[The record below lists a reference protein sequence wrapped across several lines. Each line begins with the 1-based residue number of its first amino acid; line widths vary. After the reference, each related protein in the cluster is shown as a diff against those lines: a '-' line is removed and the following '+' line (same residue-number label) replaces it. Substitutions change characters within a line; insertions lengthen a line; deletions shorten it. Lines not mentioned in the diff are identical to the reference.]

1 MDFMEVVRN
10 RRSVRKFWPEEVV
23 WPDIEEILDAA
34 HLAPSAKNL
43 QPWKFI
49 IVRNEK
55 RRRLLAQAS
64 GQEFIGEA
72 PVIVVACATGKG
84 GFIGRYMESW
94 PIDVAIAMD
103 HLTLAAW
110 NKNLGTCWIGDFDE
124 NKIKEICSIPEE
136 IRVVALTPLGYPV
149 KNPQPT
155 PRRPL
160 EKVVSQETYS

>member
-1 MDFMEVVRN
+1 MELMDVIRN

-23 WPDIEEILDAA
+23 WQDIEEILDAA

-49 IVRNEK
+49 VVRNEK
-55 RRRLLAQAS
+55 KRRLLAQAS
-64 GQEFIGEA
+64 GQEFVGEA
-72 PVIVVACATGKG
+72 PVIVIACATGRG
-84 GFIGRYMESW
+84 GYIGRYMESW

-124 NKIKEICSIPEE
+124 NKVKEICSIPVEV
-136 IRVVALTPLGYPV
+136 RVVALTPLGYPV

-160 EKVVSQETYS
+160 EKVVSQDTYS